1 MTASQHPNKISAI
14 DLKDSQIAKENMLT
28 NGYNGTRLKQ
38 QESIYSIKS
47 DDDNN
52 DPQTIIIEKL
62 LIEEIRD
69 ENEKVLYT
77 IYKNENIDYQ
87 SNSVGDVENKMT
99 TTSNISKNSMQ
110 KSYLKQYLEKIS
122 RKPLNEFNLN
132 NTSANSVT
140 SALSST
146 SREGLENKFNYRFFP
161 YKPRLLPRW
170 QY

>member
-1 MTASQHPNKISAI
+1 MSPNV
-14 DLKDSQIAKENMLT
+14 
-28 NGYNGTRLKQ
+28 YNGTNLK
-38 QESIYSIKS
+38 QESIHSIKS
-47 DDDNN
+47 DHYDN

-69 ENEKVLYT
+69 ENDQVLYT
-77 IYKNENIDYQ
+77 IYKNDDLYYE
-87 SNSVGDVENKMT
+87 SNSVGDVENRMT
-99 TTSNISKNSMQ
+99 TSSIPKNSMQ

-122 RKPLNEFNLN
+122 RKPTNEFNF
-132 NTSANSVT
+132 NTSANSIT

-146 SREGLENKFNYRFFP
+146 SQEGLEYKFNNKFFP